1 MERNQIRQTLQ
12 DIFESETDK
21 TYAIFQDSM
30 VLVNEFELDS
40 VDFVSLV
47 MRVEETFHIRLSNE
61 ELGNAQTIGSL
72 VDLVETKAAAQ
83 PARRAA

>member
-1 MERNQIRQTLQ
+1 MERNEIRQTLQ

-21 TYAIFQDSM
+21 TYGAFQDAM

-40 VDFVSLV
+40 VDFVSLI
-47 MRVEETFHIRLSNE
+47 MRVEETFHIRLSND

-72 VDLVETKAAAQ
+72 VDLVETKVAAQ